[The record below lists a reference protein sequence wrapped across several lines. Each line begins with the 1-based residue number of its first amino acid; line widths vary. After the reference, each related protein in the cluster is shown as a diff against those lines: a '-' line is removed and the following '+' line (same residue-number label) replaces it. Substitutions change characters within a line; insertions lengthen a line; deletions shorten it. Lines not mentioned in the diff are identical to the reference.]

1 MRILLPTLA
10 GLLATAVI
18 VVVGFGLYSTQEQ
31 AVGLKAQAQ
40 VRELGLQL
48 QRKVDRINRNADAI
62 EEEDKVTTN
71 QALAFPTAAGQVVIP
86 AGTTLAAGAF
96 YLFGGGS
103 YSGAATADQSF
114 SASLASSAGG
124 LALRNADGAIV
135 DSVGYGTAT
144 NAFVE
149 GSPAAAPPVTAAPG
163 SSAQRS
169 PDGYD
174 TDNNAADFA
183 ATASPSPRAS
193 DH

>member
-86 AGTTLAAGAF
+86 AGTTLRIVRR
-96 YLFGGGS
+96 
-103 YSGAATADQSF
+103 SGQDVVIQYNGIEINLPPWAIE
-114 SASLASSAGG
+114 
-124 LALRNADGAIV
+124 LR
-135 DSVGYGTAT
+135 
-144 NAFVE
+144 
-149 GSPAAAPPVTAAPG
+149 
-163 SSAQRS
+163 
-169 PDGYD
+169 
-174 TDNNAADFA
+174 
-183 ATASPSPRAS
+183 
-193 DH
+193 

>member
-86 AGTTLAAGAF
+86 AGTTLRIGLPGRSSFAKSEAVATSQPGLISAENST
-96 YLFGGGS
+96 GS
-103 YSGAATADQSF
+103 
-114 SASLASSAGG
+114 
-124 LALRNADGAIV
+124 
-135 DSVGYGTAT
+135 
-144 NAFVE
+144 
-149 GSPAAAPPVTAAPG
+149 
-163 SSAQRS
+163 
-169 PDGYD
+169 
-174 TDNNAADFA
+174 
-183 ATASPSPRAS
+183 
-193 DH
+193 